1 MLYRHVLG
9 TISSE
14 FHSTWHVFVNFMGFC
29 RFTWNLQLHDHTKY
43 QKPWINAT
51 YLVNTKWFYLFR
63 QHPHYAR
70 EIWKHSYISNIHNNC
85 CENRAFQK
93 TLFKQKEFEK
103 ATFLFSCEQN
113 RTYFENGAFWKP
125 WCHDNMWPPWLRFPQ
140 TNPKW
145 PLSVAF
151 LKVLLAFDAFPG
163 WNLQLQ
169 ILQRC
174 VDQALMHRS
183 FLAPD
188 GCSTTK
194 QVILLSIGTTCGK
207 SCLQVESWTLFQL
220 LRKAISSTTTN
231 CSTR

>member
-1 MLYRHVLG
+1 MLYRHVFG

-70 EIWKHSYISNIHNNC
+70 RIWKHSYISNIHINC

-113 RTYFENGAFWKP
+113 RTYF
-125 WCHDNMWPPWLRFPQ
+125 
-140 TNPKW
+140 
-145 PLSVAF
+145 
-151 LKVLLAFDAFPG
+151 
-163 WNLQLQ
+163 
-169 ILQRC
+169 
-174 VDQALMHRS
+174 RS
-183 FLAPD
+183 FLKAMVSWQLCDLPD
-188 GCSTTK
+188 WGFLK
-194 QVILLSIGTTCGK
+194 QIQTDHWLLH
-207 SCLQVESWTLFQL
+207 F
-220 LRKAISSTTTN
+220 
-231 CSTR
+231 